1 MSVRGQAQRRPKHD
15 RRPVAAVNSVAV
27 SGDTVVIG
35 AFAED
40 SSARGVNGNQS
51 SNSATD
57 SGAAYIFTGV
67 GLGPRVGPQL
77 AIERDSS
84 GGYLLSF
91 NGVPTVTYRMQRA
104 PSATGPWSDLVTNSA
119 PASGRI
125 EYHETSP
132 PPDAAFYRTA
142 QP

>member
-1 MSVRGQAQRRPKHD
+1 
-15 RRPVAAVNSVAV
+15 
-27 SGDTVVIG
+27 
-35 AFAED
+35 
-40 SSARGVNGNQS
+40 VNGNQS